1 MEPLIIEMNIETV
14 NALTK
19 QGKLAI
25 YGDVSR
31 EEVLKAAGI
40 DKTQCLIITIP
51 NAISAAAAAVAAKNI
66 NNNLHIFARSRFLYD
81 RKVLQ
86 KAGATHIVF
95 EEEAVAA
102 SLAKTITDYCL
113 NNQSRNASIL

>member
-1 MEPLIIEMNIETV
+1 MNIETV